1 MRSLLIDEIMSS
13 DMEKIVSF
21 LKKNTMASD
30 LPDIF
35 WVRIP
40 DDLLSAAQYQHPQ
53 CQPHVFAIELS
64 RDKIKLEFFIRSLKG
79 FNCLCNGYCTIQ
91 QRDFIFNFAQ
101 NMIDRLSL
109 KT

>member
-1 MRSLLIDEIMSS
+1 MRSLLIDEIISA
-13 DMEKIVSF
+13 DMVKIDNF

-30 LPDIF
+30 LSDIF
-35 WVRIP
+35 WVKIP
-40 DDLLSAAQYQHPQ
+40 DDLLSATQYQHHQ

-64 RDKIKLEFFIRSLKG
+64 SDKIKLEFFIRSLTSL
-79 FNCLCNGYCTIQ
+79 NCQCNGYCTIQ
-91 QRDFIFNFAQ
+91 QRDFILNFAQ